1 MSQNS
6 NISHFQSNSFLS
18 DNEKESLFS
27 NEVIL
32 ILPLGDINQRS
43 IDIFD
48 NCIIGAIENQ
58 HGQLVAVYHFERL
71 VFAHWW
77 DFSGQQDDQYDNRL
91 DDFELDF
98 GRFTNW
104 EDYIDDL
111 EDEEDDMWY
120 LQAYEFVSTQYIMNM
135 YPNWLGGQK
144 NNYFMI
150 AEGNPDLVYEV
161 EQEEK
166 EGELIEFHGINFL
179 LHG

>member
-1 MSQNS
+1 MDQNT
-6 NISHFQSNSFLS
+6 NISRFQSNLFLS
-18 DNEKESLFS
+18 DDKKNSLLS

-48 NCIIGAIENQ
+48 NCIIGAIEN
-58 HGQLVAVYHFERL
+58 HRGNLVAVYHFERL

-77 DFSGQQDDQYDNRL
+77 DFSGQQGNEYDNRL
-91 DDFELDF
+91 DDFESDF
-98 GRFTNW
+98 GRFTSW
-104 EDYIDDL
+104 ENYIDDL

-135 YPNWLGGQK
+135 YPHWSNEATGK
-144 NNYFMI
+144 YFMV
-150 AEGNPDLVYEV
+150 AESNPDLVAEID
-161 EQEEK
+161 EGIQD
-166 EGELIEFHGINFL
+166 GELTEINGTKYI

>member
-1 MSQNS
+1 MGQNN

-18 DNEKESLFS
+18 DDEKESLLS

-48 NCIIGAIENQ
+48 NCILGAIENQ

-77 DFSGQQDDQYDNRL
+77 DFSGQQDGQYDNRL
-91 DDFELDF
+91 DDFEQDF
-98 GRFTNW
+98 GRFTDW
-104 EDYIDDL
+104 ESYIDDL
-111 EDEEDDMWY
+111 EEEDDDIWY
-120 LQAYEFVSTQYIMNM
+120 LEAHEFVSTQYIMNM
-135 YPNWLGGQK
+135 YPHWSGGK
-144 NNYFMI
+144 RNNYFMI

-161 EQEEK
+161 EQGEQ
-166 EGELIEFHGINFL
+166 EGELIEFNGINFL
-179 LHG
+179 LHA